1 MARARS
7 TRLISPRTRRLFS
20 DRVVTVLVGPH
31 EMKWCLHENLLSGVS
46 DFFRSAFN
54 SGFKESVEG
63 KITMPED
70 DPQAFELFVRWLY
83 MRTLVP
89 QAVTSPATIAN
100 LLFRH
105 VSNGAAA
112 CIHEALHLYVLASKL
127 LIEDLENACVDIA
140 HAYYGVGM
148 RRPDIKEGRK
158 QNPIILPH
166 HTRSHR
172 PAHKGAEREA

>member
-1 MARARS
+1 
-7 TRLISPRTRRLFS
+7 
-20 DRVVTVLVGPH
+20 VTVLVGPH